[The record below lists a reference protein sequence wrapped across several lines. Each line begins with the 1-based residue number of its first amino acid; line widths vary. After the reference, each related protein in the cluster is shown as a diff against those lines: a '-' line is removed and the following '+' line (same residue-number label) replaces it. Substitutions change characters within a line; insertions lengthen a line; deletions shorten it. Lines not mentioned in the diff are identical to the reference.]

1 MKQLHKSFC
10 FLHGWLVLAC
20 GLAPAGFSLG
30 QGTIAYFQPSE
41 PLLGYLGSEWDLNGD
56 GRGDFRFFD
65 ASYIAGSYWATH
77 VSGMGS
83 TRLLVIPHTWMADG
97 GSRLAPL
104 PAGYLVGGTLI
115 PELLWAAHDAPS
127 GYGSALLVGSYI
139 TDAINGGPF
148 PVGYFYGTAAFMGIQ
163 FQIGTDWH
171 YGWVGIRGG
180 TAGLSEDGQQFY
192 LNPPAWVLD
201 WAYETRPGVPI
212 LAGAVPEPSTW
223 ALLVGGGVLMGC
235 FIRRR
240 NERRG

>member
-1 MKQLHKSFC
+1 MRTLRRSVGSLHV
-10 FLHGWLVLAC
+10 WLVLAC
-20 GLAPAGFSLG
+20 GLAPASIALA

-41 PLLGYLGSEWDLNGD
+41 PLWGYLGREVDLNGD

-77 VSGMGS
+77 VSGIGS
-83 TRLLVIPHTWMADG
+83 TRLLVIPQTWMADG
-97 GSRLAPL
+97 GSSLAPL
-104 PAGYLVGGTLI
+104 PAGYSIGGTLI

-127 GYGSALLVGSYI
+127 AYGSALLVGSYI

-148 PVGYFYGTAAFMGIQ
+148 PVGYFYGTTAFMGIQ
-163 FQIGTDWH
+163 FQIGNDWH
-171 YGWVGIRGG
+171 YGWVRIRGG
-180 TAGLSEDGQQFY
+180 TAGPSDDGQQFY

-223 ALLVGGGVLMGC
+223 ALLLGGGVVMVWL
-235 FIRRR
+235 RRKR
-240 NERRG
+240 NERKG